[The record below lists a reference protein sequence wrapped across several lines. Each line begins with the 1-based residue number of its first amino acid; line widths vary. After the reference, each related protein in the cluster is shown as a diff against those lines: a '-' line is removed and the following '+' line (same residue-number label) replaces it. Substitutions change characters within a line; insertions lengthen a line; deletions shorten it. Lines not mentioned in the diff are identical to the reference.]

1 MQVFKIMLNNIGRVK
16 MLYLVF
22 IKFLLYV
29 VEDMF
34 VYWVMN
40 MLN

>member
-1 MQVFKIMLNNIGRVK
+1 MLNNIDRVK

>member
-1 MQVFKIMLNNIGRVK
+1 MLNNIDRVK

-34 VYWVMN
+34 VDWVMN